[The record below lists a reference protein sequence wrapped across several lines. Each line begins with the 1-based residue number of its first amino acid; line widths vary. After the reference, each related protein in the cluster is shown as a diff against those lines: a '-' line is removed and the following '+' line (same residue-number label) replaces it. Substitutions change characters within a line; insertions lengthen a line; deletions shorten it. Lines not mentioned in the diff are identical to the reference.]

1 MKLSV
6 QLHSTLSLFVVGAI
20 VNSFPFNSH
29 VAFQLFVTL
38 TVIVSQSHALTHK
51 SSITLFILLFPVIT
65 HNSLLAV
72 VTVNSTSCHVNVAFC
87 TVVALSNASLT
98 ITGTVCVH
106 VVFLY
111 KLYVVLDQYVHDQLY
126 GALVCNHTHASTAL
140 LITAVH
146 VLHSYRLLGLVNV
159 YVGAVRSILFT
170 TSLPL
175 YASFPFP
182 STALKHTYVP
192 LSLSVLNTISLH
204 DVYGIVALSHVSLV
218 HVL

>member
-6 QLHSTLSLFVVGAI
+6 QLHATLSLFVVGAI
-20 VNSFPFNSH
+20 VNVLPSNAH

-38 TVIVSQSHALTHK
+38 TVIVSQSHACTPK
-51 SSITLFILLFPVIT
+51 SLITLFIVLFPVIT
-65 HNSLLAV
+65 HKSLLV
-72 VTVNSTSCHVNVAFC
+72 VSTTNTTSCHVNVAFC

-111 KLYVVLDQYVHDQLY
+111 KLYPVLFPYVHAQLY
-126 GALVCNHTHASTAL
+126 GAVVCNHTHVSFAA

-146 VLHSYRLLGLVNV
+146 VLHSYRLLGFVNV
-159 YVGAVRSILFT
+159 YVGAVLSILFT
-170 TSLPL
+170 TALPL
-175 YASFPFP
+175 YVVFPFA

-192 LSLSVLNTISLH
+192 LSLSALNDIA
-204 DVYGIVALSHVSLV
+204 VFFV
-218 HVL
+218 